1 MVDITH
7 KITTLREATAIA
19 VVKTSSEA
27 TIKRLRE
34 NTVPKGNVFEM
45 AKAAGL
51 LGVKKTPELLPDC
64 HPLPIEYTGIDYA
77 INGLEIQ
84 ILVTVKTIYKT
95 GVEVEAMHG
104 ASIVALTIYDMLK
117 PIDKQV
123 EIGTIKLQQ
132 KKGGKSSFKVNSEGL
147 TATVVVCSDT
157 ISAGKGEDKAG
168 KAIATKLED
177 LGITS
182 EILIIA
188 DEAQQITSALLK
200 ANSDLVIFTG
210 GTGVGPRDVTPE
222 TIGPLLD
229 IRLKGVEEQMRN
241 YGQQRMPYAMLS
253 RSIAGIKDGKLVLT
267 LPGSTKGAKE
277 CIDAI
282 FPHVL
287 HVYKVIDG
295 KRHD

>member
-19 VVKTSSEA
+19 VVKTSNEE
-27 TIKRLRE
+27 TIKRLGE
-34 NTVPKGNVFEM
+34 NSVPKGNVFEM

-64 HPLPIEYTGIDYA
+64 HPLPIEYTGIDYE

-84 ILVTVKTIYKT
+84 ISVTVKTIYKT

-253 RSIAGIKDGKLVLT
+253 RSVAGIKDGKLVLT

-287 HVYKVIDG
+287 HVYKVIEG